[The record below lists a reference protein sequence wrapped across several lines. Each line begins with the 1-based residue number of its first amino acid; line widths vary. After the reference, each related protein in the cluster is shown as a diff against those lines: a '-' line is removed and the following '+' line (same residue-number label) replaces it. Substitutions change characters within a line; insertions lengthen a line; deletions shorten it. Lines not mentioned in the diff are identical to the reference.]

1 MTLKDKGECKMFQLL
16 KNLTS
21 LHGPCGYEQP
31 VSYYIKEYVK
41 ELVDEVKID
50 PIGNVIAM
58 KRGRKPGPKV
68 IVTAHMDEIGFIV
81 KKIENNGLL
90 RFEKLGGHD
99 DRILLAQKV
108 KVRTKDGEL
117 LGVIG
122 TMSAHFVKFDDP
134 TKVRKHGQM
143 YIDIGA
149 KSKEDALSIGVQ
161 IGTPITW
168 ATELELLGNEQTGR
182 VVGKGLDNRAGCAVV
197 IRLLENLQQLDF
209 AGEVIA
215 LFTVQEE
222 VGLRGAQVAARNI
235 FADVAIAIDTT
246 AVSDT
251 PEETMDQTL
260 HLGQGTGIKII
271 DFSLIAHPRVK
282 ETLINLADEQE
293 ISYQYEVFPGIGTD
307 GGAVA
312 LSNKGI
318 PTGVLSIPSRYAHSP
333 VEVIDLNDLQATVDL
348 LTAFITDLDDDSSFP
363 F

>member
-1 MTLKDKGECKMFQLL
+1 MFNLL
-16 KNLTS
+16 KTLTG

-31 VSYYIKEYVK
+31 VSYFIKDYIKDM
-41 ELVDEVKID
+41 VDEVVID
-50 PIGNVIAM
+50 PIGNVIAT
-58 KRGRKPGPKV
+58 RKGSQPGPKI

-81 KKIENNGLL
+81 KKIENNGLI

-108 KVRTKDGEL
+108 RVRTKSGEL

-122 TMSAHFVKFDDP
+122 TMSAHFVKFDDAS
-134 TKVRKHGQM
+134 KVRNHRQL

-149 KSKEDALSIGVQ
+149 KSKEDALALGVEIGS
-161 IGTPITW
+161 PITW
-168 ATELELLGNEQTGR
+168 ATELDLLGNEHTGR
-182 VVGKGLDNRAGCAVV
+182 VVGKGLDDRAGCAVV
-197 IRLLENLQQLDF
+197 IKLLENLQNQAF
-209 AGEVIA
+209 AGEVVAI
-215 LFTVQEE
+215 FTVQEE

-235 FADVAIAIDTT
+235 EVDVAIAIDTT

-260 HLGQGTGIKII
+260 HLGEGTGIKII
-271 DFSLIAHPRVK
+271 DFSLIAHPTVK
-282 ETLINLADEQE
+282 ETLITVAKEKE
-293 ISYQYEVFPGIGTD
+293 IRFQYEVFPGIGTD
-307 GGAVA
+307 GGAVS

-333 VEVIDLNDLQATVDL
+333 VEVIDLDDLQATINL
-348 LTAFITDLDDDSSFP
+348 LTSFVINLNQKSSFS

>member
-1 MTLKDKGECKMFQLL
+1 MFNLL
-16 KNLTS
+16 KSLTS
-21 LHGPCGYEQP
+21 LHGPSGYEQP
-31 VSYYIKEYVK
+31 VSYFIKDYIK
-41 ELVDEVKID
+41 ELVDEVTID
-50 PIGNVIAM
+50 SIGNVIATS
-58 KRGRKPGPKV
+58 KGNKPGPKM

-108 KVRTKDGEL
+108 KVRTSSGEL

-134 TKVRKHGQM
+134 SKVRKHQQL

-149 KSKEDALSIGVQ
+149 KSKEDAISLGVQ
-161 IGTPITW
+161 IGSPITW
-168 ATELELLGNEQTGR
+168 ATELEILGNERTGR
-182 VVGKGLDNRAGCAVV
+182 IVGKGLDDRAGCAV
-197 IRLLENLQQLDF
+197 IISLLEELKNKDF
-209 AGEVIA
+209 SAEIVA

-222 VGLRGAQVAARNI
+222 VGLRGAQVAARGI
-235 FADVAIAIDTT
+235 DADVAIAIDTT

-260 HLGQGTGIKII
+260 LLGGGTGIKII
-271 DFSLIAHPRVK
+271 DFSLIAHPAVK
-282 ETLINLADEQE
+282 DTLVTIAQE
-293 ISYQYEVFPGIGTD
+293 KDIRFQYEVFPGIGTD
-307 GGAVA
+307 GGAVS

-333 VEVIDLNDLQATVDL
+333 VEVIDLEDLHATVQL
-348 LTAFITDLDDDSSFP
+348 LTSFVKDLNEEASFK